1 MSYQKMKHK
10 RLIYTQIIM
19 DVKVHLESYL
29 EVRKQMSQMSWKLVY
44 DIDNYSDLSSM
55 SS

>member
-1 MSYQKMKHK
+1 MSYQKVKHK
-10 RLIYTQIIM
+10 RLIHVQMIM

-29 EVRKQMSQMSWKLVY
+29 KIRKQISQMSWKLVY